1 MAKSIY
7 EKIAGQLR
15 KEIRQGKFPP
25 GTILPGERGLAERFR
40 VSRPTLRRA
49 LEVLIAEESLESR
62 PGIGN
67 IVLQTTGIAG
77 QKKARKVIGFFSV
90 GKSIYYSQLLFA
102 GAAEFAET
110 AGADLRVLTEEML
123 PQLQPG
129 DLDGVIFANTPSRLV
144 PVAIALQKSGIPV
157 VTINRQLPEEHRISC
172 IKTDAER
179 DVYALIR
186 HALQQGYRK
195 IALIGGI
202 LQPREGDAMYQRT
215 RSWCAAY
222 RDAGLPVPE
231 ELVLSQEDVMDVAKT
246 SCFLRDTAPEI
257 AFCVTGAVFTATIC
271 AGSVAQIRIPEDMQ
285 VFCFDDVRPM
295 IGANRIS
302 VGYAQMP
309 LAQMGAAA
317 VERVLQKSHKADVQI
332 FATNFIFTDCN
343 SFL

>member
-1 MAKSIY
+1 MAKCVY

-15 KEIRQGKFPP
+15 REIRQGKFPP
-25 GTILPGERGLAERFR
+25 GTILPGERGLAERFCI
-40 VSRPTLRRA
+40 SRPTLRRA
-49 LEVLIAEESLESR
+49 LELLIAEEILECR

-67 IVLQTTGIAG
+67 IVLQTTGIPR

-123 PQLQPG
+123 LQLRPG
-129 DLDGVIFANTPSRLV
+129 EVDGVIFANTPLHLV

-157 VTINRQLPEEHRISC
+157 VTINRQLPEEYRISC
-172 IKTDAER
+172 VKADAVR
-179 DVYALIR
+179 DVYSLIR

-202 LQPREGDAMYQRT
+202 LQNRESNAFYQRT
-215 RSWCAAY
+215 CSWCAAY

-231 ELVLSQEDVMDVAKT
+231 ELVLPPEEAVDIAKT
-246 SCFLRDTAPEI
+246 SKFLRDITPEI
-257 AFCVTGAVFTATIC
+257 AFCVSGAVFTAAIC
-271 AGSVAQIRIPEDMQ
+271 ASSVAQIRIPEDMK
-285 VFCFDDVRPM
+285 VFCFDDVRPL

-317 VERVLQKSHKADVQI
+317 AERVLQKSLTADVQI
-332 FATNFIFTDCN
+332 FVTNFIFTDSK